1 MISLL
6 KFNELENRVDL
17 LVNRVLELEQQV
29 RTLTESRG
37 RYSSRYGSVATLA
50 AEFGISTKKPKSW
63 QKHGRDAGQNES
75 WWLYRAG

>member
-29 RTLTESRG
+29 RTLTESQG
-37 RYSSRYGSVATLA
+37 EIFLRYGS
-50 AEFGISTKKPKSW
+50 
-63 QKHGRDAGQNES
+63 GRHAG
-75 WWLYRAG
+75 G